1 MVDLLDQCRINR
13 TCSCSQGPM
22 SATAGSDTKLP
33 LAAEGRTSWASFW
46 QRWKYVCQTNT
57 PLMTNINCR
66 ATNSWWN
73 LLIFHCH
80 LQPEMFPTQEKAPKK
95 AAGCQ
100 SELDPVP
107 CPVGRPSQLIFHE
120 VVPFPPNQAIK
131 RQPHKMWTTRY
142 FLIIFWEFDQLW
154 SGLISFDQLWS
165 VGNCASA
172 QVLSEQLQVAMENL
186 SLPLTPQALPIL
198 AGHTSTVT
206 VTPQAR
212 YTRLYSRHLPT
223 QKNFCD
229 KNTMKTTKKEVKID
243 KSISIS
249 FE

>member
-1 MVDLLDQCRINR
+1 M
-13 TCSCSQGPM
+13 
-22 SATAGSDTKLP
+22 
-33 LAAEGRTSWASFW
+33 
-46 QRWKYVCQTNT
+46 TNT
-57 PLMTNINCR
+57 CR
-66 ATNSWWN
+66 VSLVILGVPNGESCGSSVTNSWWN

-107 CPVGRPSQLIFHE
+107 CPVGRPYQLIFHE

-131 RQPHKMWTTRY
+131 RQPQKIWTTRY
-142 FLIIFWEFDQLW
+142 FLIIFWE
-154 SGLISFDQLWS
+154 FDQLWS

-172 QVLSEQLQVAMENL
+172 QVLSEQLQVAMESL
-186 SLPLTPQALPIL
+186 GLPLTPQALPIL
-198 AGHTSTVT
+198 AGHTYTVT
-206 VTPQAR
+206 VTPQTR

-223 QKNFCD
+223 K
-229 KNTMKTTKKEVKID
+229 KTLATKTTWKRQKKEVKID

>member
-1 MVDLLDQCRINR
+1 M
-13 TCSCSQGPM
+13 
-22 SATAGSDTKLP
+22 
-33 LAAEGRTSWASFW
+33 
-46 QRWKYVCQTNT
+46 TNT
-57 PLMTNINCR
+57 CR
-66 ATNSWWN
+66 VSLVILGVPNGESCGSSVTNSWWN

-120 VVPFPPNQAIK
+120 VVPFPPHLPKPSYQK
-131 RQPHKMWTTRY
+131 TTPKNVDNSVFPDH
-142 FLIIFWEFDQLW
+142 FLRVR
-154 SGLISFDQLWS
+154 SALISFDQLWS

-172 QVLSEQLQVAMENL
+172 QVLSEQLQVAMESL
-186 SLPLTPQALPIL
+186 GLPLTPQALPIL

-212 YTRLYSRHLPT
+212 YTWLYSRHLPT
-223 QKNFCD
+223 E
-229 KNTMKTTKKEVKID
+229 KTLATK
-243 KSISIS
+243 
-249 FE
+249 